1 MLKFVSFIRNVIKF
15 RLRSIKISRFLFF
28 CRNFSE
34 NVDFARK
41 NLNNETCDFDDKIIF
56 GIGSGERIVLN
67 DIKPVGDIGNKVEL
81 NMAFAY
87 NLKRDIGVLG
97 LNEDLENEN
106 VFTKST

>member
-1 MLKFVSFIRNVIKF
+1 
-15 RLRSIKISRFLFF
+15 
-28 CRNFSE
+28 
-34 NVDFARK
+34 
-41 NLNNETCDFDDKIIF
+41 
-56 GIGSGERIVLN
+56 VLN

-97 LNEDLENEN
+97 LNKDLENEN